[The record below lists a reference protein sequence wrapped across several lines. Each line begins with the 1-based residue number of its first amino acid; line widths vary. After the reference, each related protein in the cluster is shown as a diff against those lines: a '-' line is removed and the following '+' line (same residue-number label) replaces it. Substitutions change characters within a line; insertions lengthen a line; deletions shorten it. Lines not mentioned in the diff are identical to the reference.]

1 VQLLHLLSITISWD
15 PNIAEFGSLQ
25 LTWHGIFTAI
35 GIAAGVYLG
44 AYLGRREGFTEDDA
58 YSIALVGV
66 PCGIIGARALY
77 VLENQERFHGQWLD
91 VLKVNE
97 GGISIYGAVIGGVLG
112 AVVYGWFRKMPILR
126 GLDAAGFG
134 LLLGMAIGRI
144 GDIIN
149 GEHVAKT
156 TDLPWGVIY
165 THPDSPS
172 WGVWGSTTASHPAT
186 AYELIGDLLI
196 MGIMWIIFTRVWR
209 HWPGVTFFTGLVL
222 YSAMRFGVSYLRID
236 SGINCPNSV
245 GCPEYVIKNWMTFPQ
260 VVSTIT
266 FFIGVAGLAWTI
278 LRGPQPGPTDREL
291 AQTAPDK
298 GADRRATTAR
308 SST

>member
-1 VQLLHLLSITISWD
+1 VPLLHLLTITIGMD

-77 VLENQERFHGQWLD
+77 VIENQERFHGQWLD

-97 GGISIYGAVIGGVLG
+97 GGISIYGAIIGGVLG
-112 AVVYGWFRKMPILR
+112 AVIYGWFRKMPILR

-134 LLLGMAIGRI
+134 ILLGMAIGRI

-149 GEHVAKT
+149 GEHVAKASS
-156 TDLPWGVIY
+156 LPWAVEY
-165 THPDSPS
+165 THPSSPS
-172 WGVWGSTTASHPAT
+172 FTFGPTHPAT

-209 HWPGVTFFTGLVL
+209 HWPGVTFFTGLIL

-236 SGINCPNSV
+236 SGINCPNNV
-245 GCPEYVIKNWMTFPQ
+245 GCPEHVIKNWMTFPQ

-266 FFIGVAGLAWTI
+266 FFIGVAGLAWTV
-278 LRGPQPGPTDREL
+278 LRGPQPEPTDRAL
-291 AQTAPDK
+291 LQSAPQSS
-298 GADRRATTAR
+298 ADRRAPSAR